1 MTEQFKPDDNRS
13 TIDSRVGQST
23 AKTAVDRGT
32 LIGRGGAW
40 LATWSLR
47 LILIAAAVW
56 ILGWVVGEFWVIIL
70 PVSLA
75 IIVST
80 VLWPV
85 TRQLRDWRVPASLAA
100 LVTIVVALGGF
111 VGVIALIVP
120 SVVAQVPE
128 LANQATQGIRTV
140 QDWLQGPPLNIREE
154 QFPEFTNA
162 IVTRI
167 QESSTAIA
175 SGVFTG
181 VSAATSVIITLALTA
196 VLTFFF
202 IKDGPRFLPWLN
214 RSTGSPGARHV
225 EEVLRRQWRTLSGFI
240 RTQAIVSFVDA
251 LFIGIGLVV
260 LGVPLAGA
268 LAVITFIAGF
278 VPIVGAFVAG
288 ALAVLV
294 ALVAN
299 GPTTALVLLGIII
312 LVQQLESNVLQPVLQ
327 SKSMNLH
334 PVVVLLSVTAGGTLF
349 GVIGAFLAVPVAA
362 VVAVAVRYIDEV
374 ISERCGEAPGS
385 VAIDQTGDGDASVG
399 SRQEPDTGAEG
410 GLPDGVPST
419 VAAPKL

>member
-1 MTEQFKPDDNRS
+1 MNEKTPVVPAVELDGKG
-13 TIDSRVGQST
+13 DSDASRELLNHETVE
-23 AKTAVDRGT
+23 RGA

-47 LILIAAAVW
+47 IVLIAAAAW
-56 ILGWVVGEFWVIIL
+56 ILGWIIGKFWVIVL
-70 PVSLA
+70 PVALA
-75 IIVST
+75 VIVST
-80 VLWPV
+80 VLWPI
-85 TRQLRDWRVPASLAA
+85 TRQLRNWRLPSSLAA
-100 LVTIVVALGGF
+100 LLTLLIAIGGF
-111 VGVIALIVP
+111 GGVLAMIIP

-128 LANQATQGIRTV
+128 LANQATQGIRTL
-140 QDWLQGPPLNIREE
+140 QQWAQGPPLNIREE
-154 QFPEFTNA
+154 QFAEYTNA
-162 IVTRI
+162 IVERI
-167 QESSTAIA
+167 QQSATTIA
-175 SGVFTG
+175 TGVFTG
-181 VSAATSVIITLALTA
+181 VTAATSVLITLALA
-196 VLTFFF
+196 LVLTFFF

-214 RSTGSPGARHV
+214 RSTGSRAAQHL
-225 EEVLRRQWRTLSGFI
+225 EEVLARQWRTLSGFI

-251 LFIGIGLVV
+251 LFIGLGLVV

-299 GPTTALVLLGIII
+299 GFTTALIVLGIIV
-312 LVQQLESNVLQPVLQ
+312 LVQQLESNILQPVLQ

-334 PVVVLLSVTAGGTLF
+334 PVVVLLSVTAGGSLF

-374 ISERCGEAPGS
+374 IDNRVEAAA
-385 VAIDQTGDGDASVG
+385 V
-399 SRQEPDTGAEG
+399 
-410 GLPDGVPST
+410 PDGSPDIPTEESADRELVGDR
-419 VAAPKL
+419 AAAD